1 MTALAIRRTA
11 LQVPLIAAMLL
22 CTMTAARPALAHEAG
37 HETTTPVM
45 KQDIPEAKGR
55 HVFMITVAYEPGQ
68 ASEPHRHP
76 GSIFA
81 YVLDGEVESQLDGQP
96 ARVYKAGEAWYEP
109 PGAKHLVSRNASSTK
124 PAKLLVYGIA
134 EGNTPV
140 KLPLD
145 AR

>member
-1 MTALAIRRTA
+1 MTPHAIRRPAVWT
-11 LQVPLIAAMLL
+11 LWLAATVLGSL
-22 CTMTAARPALAHEAG
+22 AVATPALAHDTG
-37 HETTTPVM
+37 HETITPVM
-45 KQDIPEAKGR
+45 KQGIPEAQGR
-55 HVFMITVAYEPGQ
+55 HVFMITVAYAPGQ

-81 YVLDGEVESQLDGQP
+81 YVLEGEVESQLDGQP

-109 PGAKHLVSRNASSTK
+109 PGAKHLVSRNASASR
-124 PAKLLVYGIA
+124 PAKLLVYGLAA
-134 EGNTPV
+134 ENTPV